1 MTRKG
6 LVEVLLDN
14 KIEYITIVQNPD
26 YCGGHKFSVLFNL
39 TADEAEEFVRD
50 EPFTYVAWHG
60 DASDAARHHH
70 MLFYEHVERFHEPP
84 VDYPVGLDELVLN
97 QLSWNQYYEEAMA
110 GTLEPAM

>member
-14 KIEYITIVQNPD
+14 KIESITIVQNPD
-26 YCGGHKFSVLFNL
+26 YCGGHKFSALFNL

-60 DASDAARHHH
+60 DASEAARHHH
-70 MLFYEHVERFHEPP
+70 KLFYEHVERFHEPP
-84 VDYPVGLDELVLN
+84 VDYPVALDELVLN
-97 QLSWNQYYEEAMA
+97 QLSWNHYYEEAQA